1 MGKMSLVR
9 IKKTSKKVKKA
20 VDKRGMIWY
29 IKQAV
34 SDDGAIDGE
43 LKKFPRNRK
52 KGLTKRASS
61 GRISKLFESREI
73 EKQAR
78 KKI

>member
-1 MGKMSLVR
+1 
-9 IKKTSKKVKKA
+9 
-20 VDKRGMIWY
+20 MIWY

-34 SDDGAIDGE
+34 SDDGAMDGE
-43 LKKFPRNRK
+43 LKKVSKKSK

-61 GRISKLFESREI
+61 GRISKLFEGREI
-73 EKQAR
+73 EKRAR

>member
-34 SDDGAIDGE
+34 SDDGAMDGE

-61 GRISKLFESREI
+61 GRISKLFEGREI
-73 EKQAR
+73 EK
-78 KKI
+78 

>member
-1 MGKMSLVR
+1 MLTKL
-9 IKKTSKKVKKA
+9 KKTSKKVKKA
-20 VDKRGMIWY
+20 VDKWGMIWY

-34 SDDGAIDGE
+34 SDDGAMDGE

-61 GRISKLFESREI
+61 GRISKLFEGRGI

>member
-1 MGKMSLVR
+1 
-9 IKKTSKKVKKA
+9 
-20 VDKRGMIWY
+20 MIWY
-29 IKQAV
+29 IKQTV
-34 SDDGAIDGE
+34 SETARRTGG

-73 EKQAR
+73 ESEREKR
-78 KKI
+78 FEKVEKST

>member
-1 MGKMSLVR
+1 M
-9 IKKTSKKVKKA
+9 KKA

-61 GRISKLFESREI
+61 GRISKLFEGREI
-73 EKQAR
+73 EKRAQ

>member
-1 MGKMSLVR
+1 
-9 IKKTSKKVKKA
+9 
-20 VDKRGMIWY
+20 MIWY

-34 SDDGAIDGE
+34 SDDGAMDGE
-43 LKKFPRNRK
+43 LKKVSKKSK

-61 GRISKLFESREI
+61 GKISKLFESREI
-73 EKQAR
+73 EKRAR

>member
-1 MGKMSLVR
+1 MVPCILYHVMGKMSLVR

-34 SDDGAIDGE
+34 SDDSARERE
-43 LKKFPRNRK
+43 LKKSFQ
-52 KGLTKRASS
+52 
-61 GRISKLFESREI
+61 EI
-73 EKQAR
+73 EKRA
-78 KKI
+78 

>member
-1 MGKMSLVR
+1 
-9 IKKTSKKVKKA
+9 
-20 VDKRGMIWY
+20 MIWY

-73 EKQAR
+73 EKRAR

>member
-1 MGKMSLVR
+1 MLTKS
-9 IKKTSKKVKKA
+9 KKTSKKVKKA
-20 VDKRGMIWY
+20 VDKWGMIWY

-61 GRISKLFESREI
+61 GRISKLFEGREI
-73 EKQAR
+73 EK
-78 KKI
+78 

>member
-1 MGKMSLVR
+1 MLTKL
-9 IKKTSKKVKKA
+9 KKTSKKVKKA

-52 KGLTKRASS
+52 KGLTKQASS

-73 EKQAR
+73 EKRAR

>member
-1 MGKMSLVR
+1 MLTKV
-9 IKKTSKKVKKA
+9 KKTSKKVKKA
-20 VDKRGMIWY
+20 VDKWGMIWY

-34 SDDGAIDGE
+34 SDDGAMDGE

-61 GRISKLFESREI
+61 GRISKLFEGREI
-73 EKQAR
+73 EKRAR